1 MMLKGGTKD
10 ALVVVSDGWSV
21 YVRVEGFLQRSF
33 LQCCSVVPF
42 DYLYPVL
49 YLGVSMKVYLKNELE
64 QQTVRDLNFI
74 QALKLRLWVWMRY
87 PKNERPI
94 VRFVI

>member
-1 MMLKGGTKD
+1 
-10 ALVVVSDGWSV
+10 
-21 YVRVEGFLQRSF
+21 
-33 LQCCSVVPF
+33 
-42 DYLYPVL
+42 
-49 YLGVSMKVYLKNELE
+49 MKVYLKNALE

-74 QALKLRLWVWMRY
+74 HALKLRLWVWMRY